1 MVISNFILKIIALI
15 FMTIDHVGVF
25 LPSSPLQFTF
35 RVLGKIALPIFIYTT
50 LEGCK
55 KTKDI
60 KKYMLRL
67 GVMSILMYIAIVI
80 AQLVFYF
87 NNGYLLV
94 FQNIFFTLLNLVFIY
109 YLFFVNKNK
118 NKRRMVILPIL
129 IFIGSY
135 IFFLLRINGISEF
148 ISSIFVDGLTTMYG
162 LEAPIMFVG
171 ALLGIYIYEYIV
183 RKRLNNDETLVTEF
197 LCSKKA
203 QLSRNIIM
211 CLSIA
216 LVSLIMYSF
225 TYENIPSFTF
235 GNTCVY
241 NTYFIIC
248 FPFILLYNGKR
259 GFNNKIVNGA
269 FYLYYPL
276 HIGIIALIFILIGGF

>member
-50 LEGCK
+50 LEGCR

-80 AQLVFYF
+80 AQLVLYF

-171 ALLGIYIYEYIV
+171 ALLGIYIYEEIV
-183 RKRLNNDETLVTEF
+183 RKRLNNDETLVNEF

>member
-80 AQLVFYF
+80 AQLVLYF

-171 ALLGIYIYEYIV
+171 ALLGIYIYEEIV
-183 RKRLNNDETLVTEF
+183 RKRLNNDETLVNEF

-235 GNTCVY
+235 ENTCIY

>member
-67 GVMSILMYIAIVI
+67 GVMSIFMYIAIVI
-80 AQLVFYF
+80 AQLVLYF

-94 FQNIFFTLLNLVFIY
+94 FQNIFFALLNLVFIY

-148 ISSIFVDGLTTMYG
+148 ISSIFVDGLTTMYA
-162 LEAPIMFVG
+162 LEAPIMFVV
-171 ALLGIYIYEYIV
+171 ALLGIYIYEEIV
-183 RKRLNNDETLVTEF
+183 RKRLNNDETLVNEF

>member
-15 FMTIDHVGVF
+15 FMTIDHIGVF

-80 AQLVFYF
+80 TQLVLYF
-87 NNGYLLV
+87 SNGYLLV

-148 ISSIFVDGLTTMYG
+148 ISSIFVDGLTTMYA

-171 ALLGIYIYEYIV
+171 ALLGIYIYEEIV
-183 RKRLNNDETLVTEF
+183 RKRLNNDETLVNEF

>member
-67 GVMSILMYIAIVI
+67 GVMSIFMYIAIVI
-80 AQLVFYF
+80 AQLVLYF

-135 IFFLLRINGISEF
+135 IFFLLRINGIREL
-148 ISSIFVDGLTTMYG
+148 ISSIFVDGLTTMYA

-171 ALLGIYIYEYIV
+171 ALLGIYIYEEIV
-183 RKRLNNDETLVTEF
+183 RKKLNNDETLVNEF

>member
-67 GVMSILMYIAIVI
+67 GVMSIFMYIAIVI
-80 AQLVFYF
+80 AQLVLYY

-94 FQNIFFTLLNLVFIY
+94 FQNTFFTLLNLVFIY

-129 IFIGSY
+129 IFIVSY
-135 IFFLLRINGISEF
+135 TFFLLIINGISEF
-148 ISSIFVDGLTTMYG
+148 ISSLFVDGLTTMYG

-171 ALLGIYIYEYIV
+171 ALLGIYIYEEIV
-183 RKRLNNDETLVTEF
+183 RKRLNNDETLVNEF

-235 GNTCVY
+235 GNTCIY

>member
-80 AQLVFYF
+80 AQLVLYF

-171 ALLGIYIYEYIV
+171 ALLGIYIYEEIV
-183 RKRLNNDETLVTEF
+183 RKRLNNDETLVNEF

-216 LVSLIMYSF
+216 LVSLIMYLF

-235 GNTCVY
+235 GNTCIY

>member
-15 FMTIDHVGVF
+15 FMTIDHIGVF

-80 AQLVFYF
+80 AQLVLYF

-171 ALLGIYIYEYIV
+171 ALLGIYIYEEIV
-183 RKRLNNDETLVTEF
+183 RKRLNNDETLVNEF

-235 GNTCVY
+235 GNTCIY

>member
-67 GVMSILMYIAIVI
+67 GVMAILMYIAIVI
-80 AQLVFYF
+80 AQLVLYF

-135 IFFLLRINGISEF
+135 IFFLLRINGISEY
-148 ISSIFVDGLTTMYG
+148 ISSIFVDGLTTMYA

-171 ALLGIYIYEYIV
+171 ALLGIYIYEFIV
-183 RKRLNNDETLVTEF
+183 RKRLNNDETLVNEF

-235 GNTCVY
+235 GNTCIY

>member
-80 AQLVFYF
+80 AQLVLYF

-129 IFIGSY
+129 IFINSY

-162 LEAPIMFVG
+162 LEAPIMFVV
-171 ALLGIYIYEYIV
+171 ALLGIYIYEEIV
-183 RKRLNNDETLVTEF
+183 RKRLNNDETLVNEF

-235 GNTCVY
+235 GNACVY

>member
-80 AQLVFYF
+80 AQLVLYF

-129 IFIGSY
+129 IFIVSY

-148 ISSIFVDGLTTMYG
+148 ISSIFVDGLTTMYA

-171 ALLGIYIYEYIV
+171 ALLGIYIYEEIV
-183 RKRLNNDETLVTEF
+183 RKRLNNDETLVNEF

-225 TYENIPSFTF
+225 TYETIPSFTF
-235 GNTCVY
+235 GNTCIY

>member
-80 AQLVFYF
+80 AQLVLYF

-94 FQNIFFTLLNLVFIY
+94 FQNTFFTLLNLVFIY

-135 IFFLLRINGISEF
+135 IFFLLRINGISEL

-171 ALLGIYIYEYIV
+171 ALLGIYIYEEIV
-183 RKRLNNDETLVTEF
+183 RKRLNNDETLVNEF

-235 GNTCVY
+235 GNTCIY

>member
-67 GVMSILMYIAIVI
+67 GVMSIFMYIAIVI
-80 AQLVFYF
+80 AQLVLYF

-171 ALLGIYIYEYIV
+171 ALLGIYIYEFIV
-183 RKRLNNDETLVTEF
+183 KKRLNNDETLVNEF

-235 GNTCVY
+235 GNTCIY

>member
-15 FMTIDHVGVF
+15 FMTIDHVGAF

-67 GVMSILMYIAIVI
+67 GVMSIFMYIAIVI
-80 AQLVFYF
+80 AQLVLYF

-118 NKRRMVILPIL
+118 NKRWMAILPIL

-171 ALLGIYIYEYIV
+171 ALLGIYIYEEIV
-183 RKRLNNDETLVTEF
+183 RKRLNNDETLVNEF

-235 GNTCVY
+235 GNTCIY

>member
-1 MVISNFILKIIALI
+1 
-15 FMTIDHVGVF
+15 MTIDHVGVF

-67 GVMSILMYIAIVI
+67 GVMSIFMYIAIVI
-80 AQLVFYF
+80 AQLVLYF

-94 FQNIFFTLLNLVFIY
+94 FQNIFFTLLNLVFVY

-135 IFFLLRINGISEF
+135 IFFLLRIIGFGEL

-171 ALLGIYIYEYIV
+171 ALLGIYIYEEIV
-183 RKRLNNDETLVTEF
+183 RKRLNNDETLVNEF

>member
-67 GVMSILMYIAIVI
+67 GVMSIFMYIAIVI
-80 AQLVFYF
+80 AQLVLYF

-94 FQNIFFTLLNLVFIY
+94 FQNIFFTLFNLVFIY

-148 ISSIFVDGLTTMYG
+148 ISSIFVDGLTTMYA

-171 ALLGIYIYEYIV
+171 ALLGIYIYEEIV
-183 RKRLNNDETLVTEF
+183 RKRLNNDETLVNEF

-216 LVSLIMYSF
+216 LVSLIMYLF

>member
-67 GVMSILMYIAIVI
+67 GVMSIFMYIAIVI
-80 AQLVFYF
+80 AQLVLYF

-94 FQNIFFTLLNLVFIY
+94 FQNIFFTLLNLVFVY

-135 IFFLLRINGISEF
+135 IFFLLRINGISEL
-148 ISSIFVDGLTTMYG
+148 ISPIFVDGLTTMYG

-171 ALLGIYIYEYIV
+171 ALLGIYIYEEIV
-183 RKRLNNDETLVTEF
+183 RKRLNNDETLVNEF

>member
-50 LEGCK
+50 LEGCR

-67 GVMSILMYIAIVI
+67 GVMSIFMYIAIVI
-80 AQLVFYF
+80 AQLVLYF

-135 IFFLLRINGISEF
+135 IFFFLRINGISEF
-148 ISSIFVDGLTTMYG
+148 ISSIFVDGLTTMYA

-171 ALLGIYIYEYIV
+171 ALLGIYIYEEIV
-183 RKRLNNDETLVTEF
+183 RKRLNNDETLVNEF

-216 LVSLIMYSF
+216 LVSLIMYLF

>member
-80 AQLVFYF
+80 AQLVLYF

-118 NKRRMVILPIL
+118 NKRWMVILPIL

-135 IFFLLRINGISEF
+135 IFFLLRINRISEF

-171 ALLGIYIYEYIV
+171 ALLGIYIYEEIV
-183 RKRLNNDETLVTEF
+183 RKRLNNDETLVNEF

-235 GNTCVY
+235 GNTCIY

>member
-1 MVISNFILKIIALI
+1 MLISNFILKIIDLI
-15 FMTIDHVGVF
+15 FMKIDHVGVF

-67 GVMSILMYIAIVI
+67 GVMSIFMYIAIVI
-80 AQLVFYF
+80 AQLVLYF

-118 NKRRMVILPIL
+118 NKRRMVILSIL

-171 ALLGIYIYEYIV
+171 ALLGIYIYEEIV
-183 RKRLNNDETLVTEF
+183 RKRLNNDETLVNEF

-216 LVSLIMYSF
+216 LVSLIMYLF

-235 GNTCVY
+235 GNTCIY

>member
-80 AQLVFYF
+80 AQLVLYF

-135 IFFLLRINGISEF
+135 TFFLLRINGISEF
-148 ISSIFVDGLTTMYG
+148 ISSIFVDGLTTMYA

-171 ALLGIYIYEYIV
+171 ALLGIYIYEEIV
-183 RKRLNNDETLVTEF
+183 RKRLNNDETLVNEF

>member
-67 GVMSILMYIAIVI
+67 GVMSIFMYIAIVI
-80 AQLVFYF
+80 AQLVLYF

-135 IFFLLRINGISEF
+135 IFFLLRINGIREL

-171 ALLGIYIYEYIV
+171 ALLGIYIYEEIV
-183 RKRLNNDETLVTEF
+183 RKRLNNDETLVNEF

>member
-80 AQLVFYF
+80 AQLVLYF

-118 NKRRMVILPIL
+118 NKRWMIILPIL

-171 ALLGIYIYEYIV
+171 ALLGIYIYEEIV
-183 RKRLNNDETLVTEF
+183 RKRLNNDETLVNEF

-235 GNTCVY
+235 GNTCIY

>member
-67 GVMSILMYIAIVI
+67 GVMSIFMYIAIVI
-80 AQLVFYF
+80 AQLVLYF

-94 FQNIFFTLLNLVFIY
+94 FQNIFFTLLNLVFVY

-135 IFFLLRINGISEF
+135 IFFLLRINGIGEL

-171 ALLGIYIYEYIV
+171 ALLGIYIYEEIV
-183 RKRLNNDETLVTEF
+183 RKRLNNDETLVNEF

>member
-67 GVMSILMYIAIVI
+67 GVMAIFMYIAIVI
-80 AQLVFYF
+80 AQLVLYF

-171 ALLGIYIYEYIV
+171 ALLGIYIYEEIV
-183 RKRLNNDETLVTEF
+183 RKRLNNDETLVNEF